1 MFNAI
6 IVRFLFYSLALPV
19 CLFFSC
25 RNTHAYEKYSRELD
39 SLKIVVDQSLTNF
52 KTIDS
57 VSCYEAYSK
66 QYTYIRFLNQHLT
79 DTLPLQTA
87 EQLRSFAALQ
97 EGYKTY
103 LGNRSHWISKA
114 NICIKQLS
122 GLSHDLKNGSV
133 STEDAVAYINTEKK
147 LAEETIAELKTNTDI
162 MRTYQETYIKTLPVA
177 ESEIKRINNSV
188 LPDIIKPDIKP

>member
-6 IVRFLFYSLALPV
+6 IVRFLFYSLPLVAW
-19 CLFFSC
+19 LFFSC
-25 RNTHAYEKYSRELD
+25 RNTHAYEKYCRELD

-52 KTIDS
+52 KSIDS
-57 VSCYEAYSK
+57 LSCYEAYSK

-103 LGNRSHWISKA
+103 LSNRSYWINKA
-114 NICIKQLS
+114 GICIKQLGS
-122 GLSHDLKNGSV
+122 LSHDLKNGSV
-133 STEDAVAYINTEKK
+133 STEDAVAYINNEKK
-147 LAEETIAELKTNTDI
+147 LAEETIGELKTNTET
-162 MRTYQETYIKTLPVA
+162 MRAYQETFIKTVPVA
-177 ESEIKRINNSV
+177 EAEIKRINNGL
-188 LPDIIKPDIKP
+188 LPDLIKPDIKH